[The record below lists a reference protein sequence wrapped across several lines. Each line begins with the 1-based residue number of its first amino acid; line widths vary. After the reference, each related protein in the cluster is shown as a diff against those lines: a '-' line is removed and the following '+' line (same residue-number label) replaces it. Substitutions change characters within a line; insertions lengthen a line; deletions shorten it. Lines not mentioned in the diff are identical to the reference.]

1 MEQGVPDK
9 VIAELLGHANPAVT
23 RRVYQHAS
31 DRLQRDA
38 VQRLASA
45 LAPETP
51 VQKSLDRH

>member
-1 MEQGVPDK
+1 M
-9 VIAELLGHANPAVT
+9 
-23 RRVYQHAS
+23 YQHAS